1 MASNEYV
8 NKVALA
14 GGSVL
19 IDLTSDTAEA
29 ADVAAG
35 KYFHLKTGERVQ
47 GTNDYDSNTTDANAA
62 AGDIASGKTAYV
74 NKNKITGSMPVIGA
88 QTIEIDDVSDEIS
101 ISAGQHDGTGKAK
114 IDATEAQKLI
124 PGNIKSGVQ
133 ILGVTGSYTGEGVSA
148 TAVNVTPYFD
158 SQTVLPPS
166 GYDYISQVN
175 VSAIAMVETDNAA
188 GGKTVTLGTATPVAS

>member
-1 MASNEYV
+1 MASNEFV

-14 GGSVL
+14 GGNVL

-29 ADVAAG
+29 ADVASG
-35 KYFHLKTGERVQ
+35 KYFHLKSGERVQ
-47 GTNDYDSNTTDANAA
+47 GTNSYDSDTTDANAA

-133 ILGVTGSYTGEGVSA
+133 ILGVTGSYSGEGVSA

-158 SQTVLPPS
+158 SQTILPPT

-175 VSAIAMVETDNAA
+175 VAEIDVVETDNAA
-188 GGKTVTLGTATPVAS
+188 GGVTVTIGAATPSP